1 MRTAACEWVGR
12 SRPGGPGDALLTMAA
27 NLRIQ
32 IHFTPD
38 LRVVAQP
45 RRDLVRG
52 IIERQ
57 VIHGRTFASVREL
70 MIKIRT
76 FINGWNDRCHP
87 FIWTND
93 QTLKKANRQTTQVA
107 VHK

>member
-1 MRTAACEWVGR
+1 MCTAVCECVGR
-12 SRPGGPGDALLTMAA
+12 TRPGGPGDALLTMAA

-32 IHFTPD
+32 IPFTSTSGSW
-38 LRVVAQP
+38 LN
-45 RRDLVRG
+45 LVEIWFG

-57 VIHGRTFASVREL
+57 AIHRGTFASVREL

>member
-1 MRTAACEWVGR
+1 VMPCSPWRRTCV
-12 SRPGGPGDALLTMAA
+12 STST
-27 NLRIQ
+27 
-32 IHFTPD
+32 FTPD

-45 RRDLVRG
+45 RRGLVRG

-57 VIHGRTFASVREL
+57 AIRRCTFASVREL

-76 FINGWNDRCHP
+76 FINGWKDRCHA
-87 FIWTND
+87 FIWIRTAD
-93 QTLKKANRQTTQVA
+93 QIFKKANRQTTQVA